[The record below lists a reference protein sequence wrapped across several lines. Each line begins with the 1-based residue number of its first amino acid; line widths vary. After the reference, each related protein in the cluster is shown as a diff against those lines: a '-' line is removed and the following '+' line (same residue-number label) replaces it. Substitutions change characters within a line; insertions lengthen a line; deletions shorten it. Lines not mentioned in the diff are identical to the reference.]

1 MEVHG
6 HSHDHPHGHHHHG
19 SAEKSLYR
27 ALWLTLAFAAVEA
40 VGGMWS
46 GSLALI
52 GDAGHMFSDSF
63 ALGLAAFAAWLS
75 HKPPSA
81 RHTYGLVRAEVIAA
95 FFNGLLMV
103 ALIVTIAVEAV
114 ERLLHPQPVAGGAVM
129 GIAFIGLLINV
140 MVAFILGG
148 GEHNL
153 NTRAALLH
161 VIGDLL
167 GSVAALI
174 SGAVIY
180 FTGWTPVDP
189 LLSIGLAGLILYS
202 TVHLLREALHV
213 LMEGVPSG
221 LDVERVGRRLA
232 TLPDVRSVHDLHI
245 WRVSGGTVALSA
257 HLILDNLDH
266 WPAVL
271 HEARRLLHDD
281 FDIEHV
287 TLQPEVLLER
297 EGSVPI
303 HIHPI

>member
-1 MEVHG
+1 MEAHG
-6 HSHDHPHGHHHHG
+6 HSHDHSPGHHHHG
-19 SAEKSLYR
+19 SAGKSLYR
-27 ALWLTLAFAAVEA
+27 ALWLTLAFAGVEA
-40 VGGMWS
+40 VSGLWS

-103 ALIVTIAVEAV
+103 ALIVAITVEAV
-114 ERLLHPQPVAGGAVM
+114 QRLLHPQPVAGGAVM
-129 GIAFIGLLINV
+129 GIAFIGLLVNV
-140 MVAFILGG
+140 LVAFILGG

-167 GSVAALI
+167 GSVAALV

-189 LLSIGLAGLILYS
+189 LLSLGLAGLILYS
-202 TVHLLREALHV
+202 TVHLLREALHI

-232 TLPDVRSVHDLHI
+232 TLPGVRSVHDLHI

-257 HLILDNLDH
+257 HLILDNLDR

-271 HEARRLLHDD
+271 HESRRLLHDD

-297 EGSVPI
+297 EGDAPI
-303 HIHPI
+303 PIHPI